1 MTNFEYYIAGG
12 RANEG
17 WTKFYFSHQNQKGE
31 TTIGEY
37 NNWLLEEHKEPI
49 LDDVEKEYLSN
60 VIKPFR
66 NRVTSISKNR
76 DTKLGIF
83 DVNYY
88 IAIRIDD
95 GRDFCFLPYF
105 KSNKMYK
112 NMEIGCDYT
121 LKELG
126 L

>member
-31 TTIGEY
+31 TIIGEY

-66 NRVTSISKNR
+66 DRVTSISKDKDR
-76 DTKLGIF
+76 SKG
-83 DVNYY
+83 YY
-88 IAIRIDD
+88 IGIALIDSD
-95 GRDFCFLPYF
+95 YVFLPYF
-105 KSNKMYK
+105 KESAKMYTG
-112 NMEIGCDYT
+112 MELNHMYS
-121 LKELG
+121 LEELG